1 MIDQSSGT
9 YIFFFRVGTESL
21 GKNDNALPIDIVGS
35 KEFTQDNLGFTI
47 RIYIGRIECLLVSY
61 PVHPRVKTYIDTL
74 IISVFELPDPFFMVG
89 NHPILS

>member
-1 MIDQSSGT
+1 MG
-9 YIFFFRVGTESL
+9 F
-21 GKNDNALPIDIVGS
+21 

-47 RIYIGRIECLLVSY
+47 GIYVCGIKCLFVSC
-61 PVHPRVKTYIDTL
+61 PVHPRVKTYVDTF